1 MESNRTKDSDERDRK
16 SNYAKLFRK
25 FIFLTV
31 ICSLVPLLL
40 VGWGINLHYTR
51 FAKSRMVEQFKTQ
64 VDHHLKIIEL
74 FLQERS
80 SRLKLIAHTHYR
92 DSLLGSKLREIFS
105 EFNEVSWS
113 FTDIGIIDVKGNH
126 LAYIGPYDLMDKN
139 YKDAFWFNEVMSK
152 GIYISDMFMG
162 FRNEPHFIIAVTGV
176 QAGEKWILRATI
188 DTEVFR
194 SLVEG
199 VTLGKSGEV
208 FLLNRHGVYQ
218 TSPRSGGR
226 IMEASE
232 YAAAEIHPG
241 TQVKILEGKTGR
253 DGVRFPKRIVA
264 QAWLQEPRWLL
275 VVTQDYAEALSEVN
289 YANTVTFLFLHVSAL
304 IIVIVTLLVTRYMI
318 TTIKRRDEEANQ
330 LNRQLIQAS
339 KLASIGELSAG
350 VAHEINNPLAIILTE
365 RQILLD
371 LEKQTQMTGFEFKT
385 QFQDS
390 MNQIDRQIK
399 RCKRITHNLLR
410 FARRTQSIV
419 EPVNL
424 NEFLNEIIELMER
437 EAQSNGIKITHSFDA
452 SLPLLLS
459 DPSQLQQV
467 FLNLITNAIDA
478 HEGKPYGKIH
488 IRSAATNGKG
498 GVSVNISDTGS
509 GIAPENLEKIFDPF
523 FTTKPVGKGTG
534 LGLSI
539 CYSIIR
545 QLGGDISVTSQVGL
559 GTEFVISLPIK
570 PPRKLMESMA
580 GS

>member
-1 MESNRTKDSDERDRK
+1 MESNGTKASLERDRK

-139 YKDAFWFNEVMSK
+139 YKDAFWFDEVMSK

-176 QAGEKWILRATI
+176 QDGEKWILRATI

-208 FLLNRHGVYQ
+208 FLLNRQGVYQ

-232 YAAAEIHPG
+232 YAATEIHPG

-419 EPVNL
+419 ETVNL

-545 QLGGDISVTSQVGL
+545 QLGGDISVTSQLGL
-559 GTEFVISLPIK
+559 GTEFTIFLPLK

>member
-1 MESNRTKDSDERDRK
+1 MESNGTKASLERDRK

-139 YKDAFWFNEVMSK
+139 YKDAFWFDEVMSK

-176 QAGEKWILRATI
+176 QDGEKWILRATI

-208 FLLNRHGVYQ
+208 FLLNRQGVYQ

-232 YAAAEIHPG
+232 YAATEIHPG

-304 IIVIVTLLVTRYMI
+304 MIVIVTLLVTRYMI

-419 EPVNL
+419 ETVNL

-545 QLGGDISVTSQVGL
+545 QLGGDISVTSQLGL
-559 GTEFVISLPIK
+559 GTEFTIFLPLK